1 MIQSIT
7 VELHFLKYFKPYQQE
22 GLSDHM
28 EAPGILSN
36 QYPF

>member
-7 VELHFLKYFKPYQQE
+7 IELHFLKYFKPYQQE

-28 EAPGILSN
+28 EAPGTLSN